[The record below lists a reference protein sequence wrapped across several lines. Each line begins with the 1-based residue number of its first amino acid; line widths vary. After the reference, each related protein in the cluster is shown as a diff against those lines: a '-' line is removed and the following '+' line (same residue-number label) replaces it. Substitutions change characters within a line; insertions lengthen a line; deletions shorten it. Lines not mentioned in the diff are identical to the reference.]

1 MPDAATDIY
10 IADTIGELG
19 FFYTLAPVAFIGG
32 SLVPHGGQNPL
43 EPIKLH
49 AAVITGP
56 HWSNFRDTY
65 AELLR
70 VEGAKEVGDAESL
83 AAAALTLLTDAA
95 EREAMAS
102 RAELAIEGMSG
113 ALARTLTELERFLPP
128 KPSLQHAS

>member
-1 MPDAATDIY
+1 M
-10 IADTIGELG
+10 
-19 FFYTLAPVAFIGG
+19 G
-32 SLVPHGGQNPL
+32 S
-43 EPIKLH
+43 IS
-49 AAVITGP
+49 AITGP

-70 VEGAKEVGDAESL
+70 VEGAKEVSDADSL

-95 EREAMAS
+95 AREAMAS